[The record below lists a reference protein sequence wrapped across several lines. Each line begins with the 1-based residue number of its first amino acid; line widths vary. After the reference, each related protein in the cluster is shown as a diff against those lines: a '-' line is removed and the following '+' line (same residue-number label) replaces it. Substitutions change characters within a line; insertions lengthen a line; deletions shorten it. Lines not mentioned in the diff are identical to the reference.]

1 MKKDEPYAVVYIE
14 NGALMYSSACN
25 NVNIMAKDIVVI
37 NAITDKSFEPKI
49 IAWCANVI
57 VAPDD
62 NNIIVFNNGID
73 HGFNIFKNTGA
84 AWLS

>member
-49 IAWCANVI
+49 IA
-57 VAPDD
+57 
-62 NNIIVFNNGID
+62 
-73 HGFNIFKNTGA
+73 
-84 AWLS
+84 